1 VAGTTLFG
9 PVMQLGFV
17 VPDLEAAAR
26 HWIRLGIGPF
36 YLLDRVDFADC
47 HYLGKPV
54 DFHMSV
60 ALAQWGAVQVELIQQ
75 RDEVPTIYTNF
86 PLARQGG
93 LQHLGVLVDSVDDH
107 LQRLGKEGIQP
118 VQGGSTTAGTRFAYV
133 DTDRLPGAHP
143 GAMIELIERSPAI
156 ESYFERVRRA
166 AEDWDGSRPL
176 RGR

>member
-1 VAGTTLFG
+1 MAGTTLFG

-26 HWIRLGIGPF
+26 HWIRLGVGPF
-36 YLLDRVDFADC
+36 YVLDRVEFADC
-47 HYLGKPV
+47 HYHGEPV

-60 ALAQWGAVQVELIQQ
+60 ALAQWGNVQVELIQQ
-75 RDEVPTIYTNF
+75 RDEVPTIYTDF
-86 PLARQGG
+86 VLARHGG
-93 LQHLGVLVDSVDDH
+93 LQHLGVLVESVEDA
-107 LQRLGKEGIQP
+107 LGNLGDQGIQV
-118 VQGGSTTAGTRFAYV
+118 VQAGSTAAGTRFAYV
-133 DTDRLPGAHP
+133 NTDRLPGAHP
-143 GAMIELIERSPAI
+143 GGMIELIERSPAI

>member
-1 VAGTTLFG
+1 MGGTTLFG

-26 HWIRLGIGPF
+26 HWVSLGVGPF
-36 YLLDRVDFADC
+36 YVLDRVEFAEC
-47 HYLGKPV
+47 HYQHKPV

-75 RDEVPTIYTNF
+75 RDDVPTIYTDF

-93 LQHLGVLVDSVDDH
+93 LQHLGVMVDSVDDQ
-107 LQRLGKEGIQP
+107 LKRLEREGIRS
-118 VQGGSTTAGTRFAYV
+118 VQAGSTTAGTRFAYV
-133 DTDRLPGAHP
+133 DTHRLPGAHP
-143 GAMIELIERSPAI
+143 GGMIELIERSPAI
-156 ESYFERVRRA
+156 EAYFERVRRA
-166 AEDWDGSRPL
+166 AEGWDGARPL

>member
-1 VAGTTLFG
+1 MVGTSLFG

-17 VPDLEAAAR
+17 VPDLEAAVQ
-26 HWIRLGIGPF
+26 HWIRLGVGPF
-36 YLLDRVDFADC
+36 YALDRVEFAEC
-47 HYLGKPV
+47 HYLGAPV

-60 ALAQWGAVQVELIQQ
+60 ALAQWGSVQVELIQQ
-75 RDEVPTIYTNF
+75 RDAVPTIYTDF
-86 PLARQGG
+86 ALAKQGG

-107 LQRLGKEGIQP
+107 LHRLEQEGIHP
-118 VQGGSTTAGTRFAYV
+118 VQAGSTTAGTRFAYV
-133 DTDRLPGAHP
+133 DTDRLAGAHP
-143 GAMIELIERSPAI
+143 GGMIELIERSPAI